1 MKPGPIKVI
10 ITIVT
15 LVLAGMLILFVGS
28 VNVTISDKSVIVKGT
43 FVGGTTI
50 PLNEITSVEYVDSFE
65 IGSRQFGM
73 GTYKMASGTYSNEK
87 YGSYKLYSYAK
98 VNAFIIIHYG
108 DKILVFNQSDI
119 QSTKNIYNQVKKIK
133 TNNTL

>member
-1 MKPGPIKVI
+1 MKFSQMKVI

-15 LVLAGMLILFVGS
+15 LILAGIILLFVGS
-28 VNVTISDKSVIVKGT
+28 VNVTLTDNSVSVKGT

-50 PLNEITSVEYVDSFE
+50 PLNEITSIVYVHSLD

-73 GTYKMASGTYSNEK
+73 GTFKMASGTYQNEK
-87 YGSYKLYSYAK
+87 FGSYKLYSYSK

-108 DKILVFNQSDI
+108 DKILVFNQSDVEN
-119 QSTKNIYNQVKKIK
+119 TKKLYNQIKKIK
-133 TNNTL
+133 AE